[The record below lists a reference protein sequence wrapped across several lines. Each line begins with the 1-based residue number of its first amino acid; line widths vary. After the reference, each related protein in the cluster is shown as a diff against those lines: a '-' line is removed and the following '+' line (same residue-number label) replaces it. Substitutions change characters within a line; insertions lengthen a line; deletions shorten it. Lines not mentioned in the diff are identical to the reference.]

1 MRSLILW
8 LKKLL
13 GMANTV
19 KVQGSKTVARA
30 RKGDTGN
37 GGITYRISVWEDG
50 KLYRNDTSLNTDGER
65 IIDICCNKAMAM
77 IGDSSFKAYKC
88 KVTHES
94 DEDTRPLAVG
104 TYWEEVNSFQ
114 PIVTPVLLAQV
125 IAAQYIDVDSLYVK
139 HLDAASGD
147 FNSLQVRDGGSI
159 TTGAQV
165 ESTSD
170 HIVFN
175 NSGLECKSDNPVH
188 GTTIHDAN
196 YKKTGVTI
204 RYKRSYTGI
213 NVDKTL
219 SIGYGAISVR
229 DDVENTNEYAVF
241 CNGQY
246 KLAIVSSLPSTT
258 DSSTVYIVTGS
269 SKGVYV
275 GDTKIA

>member
-1 MRSLILW
+1 
-8 LKKLL
+8 
-13 GMANTV
+13 MATAKVKGSQTV
-19 KVQGSKTVARA
+19 TRA

-37 GGITYRISVWEDG
+37 GGITYRISVWESG
-50 KLYRNDTSLNTDGER
+50 KVYHNDTNLETDGER
-65 IIDICCNKAMAM
+65 IIDICVNKAMAM
-77 IGDSSFKAYKC
+77 IGDSTFVARKC

-94 DEDTRPLAVG
+94 DEQTIPLSNN
-104 TYWEEVNSFQ
+104 TYWEDVNQFQ
-114 PIVTPVLLAQV
+114 PIVTPVLLAQA
-125 IAAQYIDVDSLYVK
+125 IQAAYIDVDNLYVK

-147 FNSLQVRDGGSI
+147 FNSLQVREGGSI

-175 NSGLECKSDNPVH
+175 NSGLECKSNNSVH

-196 YKKTGVTI
+196 YKKTGITV

-219 SIGYGAISVR
+219 SIGYGAISVH
-229 DDVENTNEYAVF
+229 DDVEDTNEYAVF

-275 GDTKIA
+275 GSTKIA